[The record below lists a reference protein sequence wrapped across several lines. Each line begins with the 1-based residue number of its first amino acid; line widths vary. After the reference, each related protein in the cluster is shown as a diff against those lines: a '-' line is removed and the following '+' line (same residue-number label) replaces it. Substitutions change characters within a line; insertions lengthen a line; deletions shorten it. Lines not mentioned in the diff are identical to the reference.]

1 MTRYILRSVK
11 YFVTFTVLVL
21 GLMWVQAKYGQ
32 SPLPFEELLSAYFH
46 QWNGWAL
53 LGSAIVL
60 AATYPLFGFTSR
72 RIAGNVATHRQ
83 QIMTAM
89 EVMGMSLVGGQEGVM
104 TFRAGAVQRLTTL
117 FEDEIRVEQC
127 GDEIVISGLRRLAVR
142 IAFRMEGYITNF
154 ERTNED

>member
-11 YFVTFTVLVL
+11 YFVTFVVLVL
-21 GLMWVQAKYGQ
+21 GLMWIQAKYGH
-32 SPLPFEELLSAYFH
+32 SPLPFEDLLAAYFR

-53 LGSAIVL
+53 LASALVL
-60 AATYPLFGFTSR
+60 AATYPLFGFTRR
-72 RIAGNVATHRQ
+72 RIAGNVVTHRR
-83 QIMTAM
+83 QIMAAM
-89 EVMGMSLVGGQEGVM
+89 EVMGMSLVGEKEGVM

-117 FEDEIRVEQC
+117 FEDEIRIEQR
-127 GDEIVISGLRRLAVR
+127 GDEIEISGLRRLAVR